1 MNVSSIIDQ
10 VTRHV
15 YGAIAQ
21 LSAAVSPS
29 GSFPSHLYSERRTMS
44 ELGYLF
50 AEEVRMI
57 IVAHHV
63 GARLFIRRGGDVRPS
78 EPM

>member
-1 MNVSSIIDQ
+1 MNVSSITDQ

-29 GSFPSHLYSERRTMS
+29 GSFPSHLYFERRTMS

-50 AEEVRMI
+50 AEEVM
-57 IVAHHV
+57 
-63 GARLFIRRGGDVRPS
+63 GDRASRYRSTHNNGMREVFNRWNA
-78 EPM
+78 